1 MEWNKAN
8 LCAQDIHSQEDNFED
23 KNKEDKLLDTDM
35 LLPWILL
42 QDTKILHRI
51 WKALK
56 QDKMSRMKEHKGKVL
71 WAEPLQKSWGWD
83 LNSVHQLLI

>member
-42 QDTKILHRI
+42 
-51 WKALK
+51 
-56 QDKMSRMKEHKGKVL
+56 
-71 WAEPLQKSWGWD
+71 
-83 LNSVHQLLI
+83 